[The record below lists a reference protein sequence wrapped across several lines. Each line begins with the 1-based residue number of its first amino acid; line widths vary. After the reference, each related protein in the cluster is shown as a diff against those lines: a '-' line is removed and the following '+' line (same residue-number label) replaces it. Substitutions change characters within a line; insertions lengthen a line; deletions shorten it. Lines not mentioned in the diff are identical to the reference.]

1 MTETFFRAVP
11 DRLANSSLPVMIILG
26 IFVEGLFVWYFEFG
40 HWDLFEIWILV
51 LGILVIL
58 VFSDFDIRV
67 SDWRFVRVRSSRHH
81 RFNGVRADGGHA
93 VA

>member
-1 MTETFFRAVP
+1 VQITRNLFSKFFP
-11 DRLANSSLPVMIILG
+11 DFIPIMMILG

-51 LGILVIL
+51 LGILVIS

-67 SDWRFVRVRSSRHH
+67 SDWRFVRV
-81 RFNGVRADGGHA
+81 
-93 VA
+93 